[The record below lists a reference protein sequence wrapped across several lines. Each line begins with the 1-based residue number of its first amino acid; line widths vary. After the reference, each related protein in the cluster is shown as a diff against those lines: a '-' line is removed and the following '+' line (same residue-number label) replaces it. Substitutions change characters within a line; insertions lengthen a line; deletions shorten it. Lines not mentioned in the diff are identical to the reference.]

1 MGHEMTHGF
10 DDQGR
15 QYDSEG
21 NLRDW
26 WTQAD
31 GDEFTK
37 RATVVGQQYDAFS
50 PLDSVH
56 VNGKLTM
63 GENLA
68 DFAGLT
74 IVYGALQKQLQQ
86 QLRQRP
92 APQISTALRPS
103 SAFSCSWAQ
112 LRRTNIRPEA
122 LRQQILTDPHSPGQY
137 RTIGPLMNMP
147 QFHEAFGC
155 KPGQKMVRTEA
166 DRAKIW

>member
-1 MGHEMTHGF
+1 MV
-10 DDQGR
+10 GR
-15 QYDSEG
+15 QYD
-21 NLRDW
+21 D
-26 WTQAD
+26 
-31 GDEFTK
+31 
-37 RATVVGQQYDAFS
+37 FS

-74 IVYGALQKQLQQ
+74 VVYGALQKQLQQ
-86 QLRQRP
+86 RYGNGPRPQYDGFSPEQRYF
-92 APQISTALRPS
+92 L
-103 SAFSCSWAQ
+103 SWAQ

-147 QFHEAFGC
+147 QFQQAFGC
-155 KPGQKMVRTEA
+155 KEGDKMMRPAAE
-166 DRAKIW
+166 RAVIW